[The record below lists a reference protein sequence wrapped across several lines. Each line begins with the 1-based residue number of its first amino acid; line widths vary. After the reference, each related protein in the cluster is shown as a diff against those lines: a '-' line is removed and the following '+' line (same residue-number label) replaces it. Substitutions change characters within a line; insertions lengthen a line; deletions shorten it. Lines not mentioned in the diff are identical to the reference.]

1 MNRRSSL
8 LGVCLLAA
16 WWTGCAGDYVAK
28 TRGVR
33 QSYQSYDYG
42 RALSEL
48 EAKKPERLDELLVL
62 MDRGM
67 LLHAAGRFEESLKV
81 LAQADKLSQNLDFTS
96 VSEQAVSLLSNER
109 EKAYRGEDFEKLMI
123 TVLLALNYAELGR
136 DDDALVEIRRVN
148 ERIRKMVVEE
158 KKPYEQ
164 LAIARYLGGVMYED
178 QGEEDSAFIDYYD
191 AYKLNKQLSGSAAEA
206 VLRLAKQT
214 GRDDAYRELKARY
227 PDLDETL
234 VGKTE
239 GQLVVIVEAG
249 LSPEKESQNK
259 SYDGGARPE
268 LVPIP
273 VYKDRWW
280 PWTASVRVDKQERKA
295 STVTSLSQVA
305 KVHLS
310 DRVGKMVAKQLAG
323 MAVKAGLAAGVGAL
337 AKDERIGMLA
347 FVLLNANN
355 VPDLR
360 SWLSLPAEFQVARF
374 RLAPGKHSVSVQAGR
389 SATVHEVEVKPGRIA
404 LLVLRRY

>member
-214 GRDDAYRELKARY
+214 GREDAYRELKARY
-227 PDLDETL
+227 PDLDETP

-374 RLAPGKHSVSVQAGR
+374 RLAPGTHSVSVQAGR